1 MQARAQPIEQQCF
14 AMTSWPGCTALN
26 SLAPDETSSRA
37 AGFNSVSC
45 KDHENDLLPY
55 LDRRLDADA
64 AARVEAHL
72 ASCPD
77 CRREADRLR
86 QTWKLL
92 GYLPGRNVSPQLP
105 ARVLEAAR
113 LQLEVERRWTHKLR
127 RHLPIIASAAVVL
140 LVFGVTM
147 LLGPSRIVSEYERE
161 LASLASDEDRAVVQ
175 NLDLYENL
183 DAVQN
188 IDVLQDDQ
196 VVEYLDL
203 VTSLSDEDF

>member
-1 MQARAQPIEQQCF
+1 MCAQPVVLQSF
-14 AMTSWPGCTALN
+14 AIAPGPGSQAAN
-26 SLAPDETSSRA
+26 SRTRDETSPPA
-37 AGFNSVSC
+37 AGFNPVSC

-113 LQLEVERRWTHKLR
+113 LQLEVERRWGHKLR
-127 RHLPIIASAAVVL
+127 RHLPILASAAVVL

-147 LLGPSRIVSEYERE
+147 LLGPGQIVSEYDRE
-161 LASLASDEDRAVVQ
+161 LAALAEEDRAVVQ